1 MMSVSR
7 TIGLAAL
14 LAAAPVSAWA
24 GVVLSGSYQA
34 DVLGRVEVSTERE
47 RLVVYATEG
56 GACGFER
63 RRPVL
68 EGEFQG
74 HVLVGQLTLCLKGAS
89 CPAEDTL
96 PILAFY
102 SPLDR
107 SLSAWVRPRQ
117 GCQSPGLG
125 AEGLL
130 LLQPAPEA
138 APAAPQARA
147 GASSVARLRTE
158 KRNPEAA
165 KESLEK
171 ANRLLVGMKD
181 VRGSVAEFERSITYD
196 DRNWVAFFGL
206 GTAQLMLRQ
215 APEAVDA
222 LVRARNLNARE
233 PSIHYHLACAYS
245 QLDDKP
251 RAMESLRQAV
261 KLGYAIAQGSFQDDD
276 LDRLLGSEPEYLGL
290 ANQAVVNY
298 KNPAGR
304 RQQTGP

>member
-1 MMSVSR
+1 MTSVSR

-14 LAAAPVSAWA
+14 LAAVPVSAWA
-24 GVVLSGSYQA
+24 GVALSGSYQA
-34 DVLGRVEVSTERE
+34 DVLGRVEVRTERE
-47 RLVVYATEG
+47 RLVAYPTEG
-56 GACGFER
+56 GACGLER

-74 HVLVGQLTLCLKGAS
+74 HVLVGRLTLCVQGDS
-89 CPAEDTL
+89 GPAEDTL

-102 SPLDR
+102 SPVDR
-107 SLSAWVRPRQ
+107 SLTAWVRLREGRP
-117 GCQSPGLG
+117 SPGLG

-138 APAAPQARA
+138 VPAAPQART
-147 GASSVARLRTE
+147 GAASVARLRTE

-171 ANRLLVGMKD
+171 ANKLLVGMKD
-181 VRGSVAEFERSITYD
+181 VKGSVAEFERSITHD

-215 APEAVDA
+215 APEAIEA
-222 LVRARNLNARE
+222 LVRARHLNARE

-245 QLDDKP
+245 QLADKP

-261 KLGYAIAQGSFQDDD
+261 KFGYASADGSFQDED
-276 LDRLLGSEPEYLGL
+276 LDGLLGSEPEYLGL
-290 ANQAVVNY
+290 ANQAVVNS

>member
-1 MMSVSR
+1 MTSVSR

-14 LAAAPVSAWA
+14 IAAAPVSAWA

-47 RLVVYATEG
+47 RLVAYATEG
-56 GACGFER
+56 GACGSGR

-74 HVLVGQLTLCLKGAS
+74 NVLVGQLTVCLRGTS
-89 CPAEDTL
+89 CPAEETL

-102 SPLDR
+102 SPVDR
-107 SLSAWVRPRQ
+107 SLTAWVRPRK
-117 GCQSPGLG
+117 GCQSPVLG
-125 AEGLL
+125 EEGLL
-130 LLQPAPEA
+130 LLLP
-138 APAAPQARA
+138 APAAVPAATQART
-147 GASSVARLRTE
+147 GVSSVARLRTE

-171 ANRLLVGMKD
+171 ANRLLVELKD
-181 VRGSVAEFERSITYD
+181 VSGSVAEFERSITHD

-206 GTAQLMLRQ
+206 GTAQLMRRQ
-215 APEAVDA
+215 ASEAIDA
-222 LVRARNLNARE
+222 LLRARNLNARE

-245 QLDDKP
+245 QLADKP

-261 KLGYAIAQGSFQDDD
+261 KLGYALAEGSFQDDD
-276 LDRLLGSEPEYLGL
+276 LDRLLGSEPEFMGL
-290 ANQAVVNY
+290 ANQAVVNC